1 MADQA
6 RSTRGNQIR
15 AVAASY
21 LGWALDS
28 YGYFVVVFLLGTLSN
43 AFHVGKALIIVTLT
57 AILAAR
63 PVGAFVFG
71 LLTDRYGRRT
81 ILMANIVFFSVME
94 LLLGFSSN
102 YSFFLIVGGIYGIGF
117 GGMWGVGA
125 SLSMESVP
133 ERWRGLLSG
142 FLQSGYAGGY
152 ILAAIVARFVL
163 PTLGWRWMFWLGSL
177 LGLVT
182 FFISLG
188 VSESEAWK
196 QQHAVSMLA
205 VLRIVASEWK
215 KFAYLVFLMIFMMF
229 LSHGSQDLYPD
240 FLRATHGATNGT
252 VAYIAVLFNIG
263 AIAGAITFGG
273 LSQRLGRRFAMIG
286 ALILSMAV
294 IPLWAFGHSIVVVTI
309 GAILMQAG
317 VNGAWGVIPAHLT
330 EMSNDATRG
339 LVPGLAYQLGILFAS
354 PTPSLEYILRN
365 AFDYQWALAGF
376 EIVTIIVLVATLLL
390 GTERR
395 ARSFVNVSDTIVP

>member
-1 MADQA
+1 
-6 RSTRGNQIR
+6 
-15 AVAASY
+15 
-21 LGWALDS
+21 
-28 YGYFVVVFLLGTLSN
+28 
-43 AFHVGKALIIVTLT
+43 
-57 AILAAR
+57 
-63 PVGAFVFG
+63 
-71 LLTDRYGRRT
+71 
-81 ILMANIVFFSVME
+81 
-94 LLLGFSSN
+94 
-102 YSFFLIVGGIYGIGF
+102 
-117 GGMWGVGA
+117 
-125 SLSMESVP
+125 MESVP

-196 QQHAVSMLA
+196 QHHAMSMLA

-252 VAYIAVLFNIG
+252 VAYIAILFNIG

-286 ALILSMAV
+286 ALVLSMAV